1 MEQRKKTVL
10 EHWMRLLFDK
20 DIYLPEI
27 FPIIIAYAH
36 SDFLNLSQDLQYQQM
51 LLKMSDIN
59 VPEPEHVLFSREI
72 IKINK
77 RRKEQRR
84 IFLLTNKAIY
94 FSRPKPPYKSIR
106 LDLTIFTALT
116 ISTHPRDCNAFLIQ
130 CPEYGYGYRH
140 IRCDNRDHI
149 ISLIRQTCEHISS
162 CSVPLN
168 ETEDRLELSLPPR
181 PRSHELRI
189 TREERYQQYKDFL
202 EKVEYGNEIEDVHGK
217 VTTQLMRQ
225 SEAVTADDFEFV
237 KVIGRDKL
245 GKFMLVHKKD
255 SQQTFA
261 MQIIRRNEITNISN
275 TRYETRRK
283 LEHPFLMQIRY
294 AFQTD
299 TKLYHVFD
307 YGNRCELLF
316 HLKKKRRFTEL
327 QAQFF
332 VAQIALALGHLH
344 SINVIYRELSPENT
358 WLDDTGNIILT
369 EQGLSIKTER
379 DSFNGLPEYLS
390 PELVK
395 GSTYDKAVD
404 WWCLGVLL
412 YELTVGIPPF
422 YAQNINKMCRKIL
435 EAQLLFPPNLSSD
448 CKDLI
453 TKLLCRD
460 PKQRLGAGPEDVEQ
474 IKTHSFFNNIEWD
487 KLYRKDVVPPYK
499 EDKCRDFDQEL
510 IFFNEPCLSSHDP
523 DTELTGNDGFD
534 DFCFEPC
541 GTHSLMNSTK

>member
-1 MEQRKKTVL
+1 MEQRKQMVI
-10 EHWMRLLFDK
+10 EHWMRVLLDR
-20 DIYLPEI
+20 DIYFPDI

-36 SDFLNLSQDLQYQQM
+36 SDFLNLSQNTKCQRM
-51 LLKMSDIN
+51 LLKMGDN
-59 VPEPEHVLFSREI
+59 MPEPERILLSKTI

-77 RRKEQRR
+77 RRMEQARV
-84 IFLLTNKAIY
+84 FLLTNKAIY
-94 FSRPKPPYKSIR
+94 LLKPKELSKCRLR
-106 LDLTIFTALT
+106 LDLNTITAVT
-116 ISTHPRDCNAFLIQ
+116 ISTHHNDCNQFLIL
-130 CPEYGYGYRH
+130 CPDHRYTYRH
-140 IRCDNRDHI
+140 IKCDHREHV
-149 ISLIRQTCEHISS
+149 ISLIQQTCEQK
-162 CSVPLN
+162 VLFN
-168 ETEDRLELSLPPR
+168 ATEDRLELSIPPKPCHSR
-181 PRSHELRI
+181 EQRYRKHKEL
-189 TREERYQQYKDFL
+189 L
-202 EKVEYGNEIEDVHGK
+202 GKVGFGDEIEDVQGK
-217 VTTQLMRQ
+217 VTTQLMNQ
-225 SEAVTADDFEFV
+225 SISEAVTTHDFEFV
-237 KVIGRDKL
+237 KVIGRGKS
-245 GKFMLVHKKD
+245 GKFMLVRKKE
-255 SQQTFA
+255 SQQMFA

-283 LEHPFLMQIRY
+283 LEHPFMMQIRC

-299 TKLYHVFD
+299 KKLYHVFD
-307 YGNRCELLF
+307 YGNSRELF
-316 HLKKKRRFTEL
+316 FQLKKKRRFSEK

-332 VAQIALALGHLH
+332 IAQIALALGHLH

-358 WLDDTGNIILT
+358 WLDDAGNIILM
-369 EQGLSIKTER
+369 EQGLSIKTELN
-379 DSFNGLPEYLS
+379 SFNGLPEYLS
-390 PELVK
+390 PEQVK
-395 GSTYDKAVD
+395 GSAHDKTVD
-404 WWCLGVLL
+404 WWCLGILL

-422 YAQNINKMCRKIL
+422 YSQNIKEMYRKIS
-435 EAQLLFPPNLSSD
+435 EDPLLFPPNLSSD